1 MERRDPLMKKK
12 MKEVMEKELKLK
24 AENDEKVE
32 NDESYGDESNNLE
45 APADHSETDE
55 EGSDLN

>member
-12 MKEVMEKELKLK
+12 MKQVMEKELKLK
-24 AENDEKVE
+24 AENDENVE
-32 NDESYGDESNNLE
+32 NAGNENNKFE
-45 APADHSETDE
+45 APADQSETEE